1 MKAHLQSVED
11 LTMFEID
18 GEVYY
23 CRPIPEVE
31 KYFASTLG
39 DIISTRV
46 GKPKLLTPTNDRGY
60 LKVRVRLGDRTVNR
74 KVHRLVAAAFFKEA
88 DVDPDGDERIQINH
102 IDSNKHN
109 NRVANLEHTSRREN
123 VRHALA
129 MAEISAGL

>member
-60 LKVRVRLGDRTVNR
+60 LKVRVRLGNRTLNR

-88 DVDPDGDERIQINH
+88 DLDPDGDERIQINH

>member
-60 LKVRVRLGDRTVNR
+60 LKVRVRLGNRTLNR

-88 DVDPDGDERIQINH
+88 GVDPDGDERIQINH

>member
-23 CRPIPEVE
+23 CRPVPELE

-39 DIISTRV
+39 DIISTRM
-46 GKPKLLTPTNDRGY
+46 GKPKLLTPSNDRGY
-60 LKVRVRLGDRTVNR
+60 LKVRVRLGNRTLNR

-88 DVDPDGDERIQINH
+88 GVDPDGDERIQINH